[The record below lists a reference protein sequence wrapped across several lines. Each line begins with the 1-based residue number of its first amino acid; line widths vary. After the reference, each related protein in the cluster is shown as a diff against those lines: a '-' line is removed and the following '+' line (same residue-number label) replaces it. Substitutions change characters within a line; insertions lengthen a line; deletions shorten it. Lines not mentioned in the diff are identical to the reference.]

1 MRIRQSL
8 PQPCIPR
15 QGPRSPGRCSSW
27 ELEFRDRG
35 AIPGRGLLFTVER
48 QIKGMWGRRLWWE
61 MQVEENQ
68 AAMEERLYCWVTC
81 RGWSHHHSL
90 YPPTG
95 QHPQL
100 NNRGAGPS
108 IAWHPEPQSR
118 NPASGPLY
126 VPDPLNNREG
136 PQAREPSKCLNGW
149 SYGEKATKE
158 AFWSSATRGSRKD
171 SIGP

>member
-1 MRIRQSL
+1 MHTPDRDTGPLEGAAAGSWSLGIVEQS
-8 PQPCIPR
+8 
-15 QGPRSPGRCSSW
+15 QGEGCCLLW
-27 ELEFRDRG
+27 RDRW
-35 AIPGRGLLFTVER
+35 RGCE
-48 QIKGMWGRRLWWE
+48 GGDWWE

-100 NNRGAGPS
+100 NNIGAGPS

-118 NPASGPLY
+118 NPACGPLY

-149 SYGEKATKE
+149 SYGEKTAKE